1 MSRIDEVLRQVETG
15 TDAERSERRTSL
27 DPAALD
33 RYRPEAL
40 AAIEPR
46 RSHAPLTLPL
56 LGKADAAP
64 RRPREASYPIESLA
78 NTKLVIDDDTAPV
91 MREQYRRLAAS
102 LHGLQVERGLK
113 TLVVTSAMPDDGKTL
128 TAANLAL
135 TLSESY
141 ARRVLLIDADLR
153 EPSLAN
159 LFGVANTAGLT
170 EAIQFPSRPPAMVEV
185 SPTLTVLPGG
195 RQNTNPLATVSSQRM
210 RTLLEELSRQFDWV
224 LLDVPPVGLLP
235 DGLILAHLT
244 GACVLVIRA
253 GVTPYAAVER
263 AVSALGRDCI
273 IGTVLN
279 GVDENAFT
287 QMSYTGYK

>member
-1 MSRIDEVLRQVETG
+1 MSRIDDVLRQAEGGTG
-15 TDAERSERRTSL
+15 AEPLERRTTTL
-27 DPAALD
+27 DPAALE
-33 RYRPEAL
+33 RYRPEGL
-40 AAIEPR
+40 APIGPR
-46 RSHAPLTLPL
+46 LNLPIAVPLS
-56 LGKADAAP
+56 GDVEAP
-64 RRPREASYPIESLA
+64 RRRQAEAYPIYSLA
-78 NTKLVIDDDTAPV
+78 DTKLVVHDDTAPV
-91 MREQYRRLAAS
+91 MKEQYRRLAAS

-113 TLVVTSAMPDDGKTL
+113 TLVITSALPHDGKTL

-159 LFGVANTAGLT
+159 LFGVSNTTGLT
-170 EAIQFPSRPPAMVEV
+170 EAIQFPSRPPAMVAV
-185 SPTLTVLPGG
+185 SPTLTVLPAG
-195 RQNTNPLATVSSQRM
+195 QPNASPLATVSSQGM
-210 RTLLEELSRQFDWV
+210 RSLLEELSRQFDWV

-253 GVTPYAAVER
+253 GSTPFAAVER

-279 GVDENAFT
+279 GVDEESFPA
-287 QMSYTGYK
+287 SRYSEYR

>member
-1 MSRIDEVLRQVETG
+1 MSRIDDVLRQIESG
-15 TDAERSERRTSL
+15 TSPDISERRRPTP
-27 DPAALD
+27 DPGALD

-40 AAIEPR
+40 TAIETR
-46 RSHAPLTLPL
+46 RSVPVAVP
-56 LGKADAAP
+56 
-64 RRPREASYPIESLA
+64 RPREGDPARRRQPEGYPIQGLA
-78 NTKLVIDDDTAPV
+78 NTKLVINDAMMPM

-113 TLVVTSAMPDDGKTL
+113 TLVITSALPHDGKTL

-153 EPSLAN
+153 EPSLGN
-159 LFGVANTAGLT
+159 LFGVGSTEGLT
-170 EAIQFPSRPPAMVEV
+170 EAIQFPSHPPGLVEV
-185 SPTLTVLPGG
+185 SPTLTVMTAGQP
-195 RQNTNPLATVSSQRM
+195 NTNPLATVSSQRM
-210 RTLLEELSRQFDWV
+210 RSLLEDLSRQFDWV

-253 GVTPYAAVER
+253 GETPFAAVER

-279 GVDENAFT
+279 GVHDEPTPSAR
-287 QMSYTGYK
+287 YAEYR